1 MLRQVHGH
9 PLLCLPQAQDTRS
22 HQDHHC
28 GGQGSADA
36 ELRARHIELA
46 ATAVAATE
54 LRELSLQATSA
65 SPGPAMPPSSDAFKA
80 VEDAKTMQIDA
91 EDPTK
96 TVQIRTGL
104 NPKIGR

>member
-1 MLRQVHGH
+1 MTMLRQVHGH

-28 GGQGSADA
+28 GGQGLADA
-36 ELRARHIELA
+36 ELQARHIELA

-65 SPGPAMPPSSDAFKA
+65 SPGPAMPPLSDAFKA
-80 VEDAKTMQIDA
+80 TKDAKAVQIDT

-96 TVQIRTGL
+96 IVQIGVSL
-104 NPKIGR
+104 NPK